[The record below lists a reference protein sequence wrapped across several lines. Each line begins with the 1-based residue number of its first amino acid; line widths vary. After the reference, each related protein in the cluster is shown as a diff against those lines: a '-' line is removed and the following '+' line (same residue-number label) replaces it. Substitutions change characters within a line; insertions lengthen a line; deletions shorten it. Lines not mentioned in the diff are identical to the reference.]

1 MARPFDIRDLPLLQR
16 LHPTGRPLSTHLV
29 VVGGINPLREAMRG
43 YIAGAFDSSICM
55 VEREAAPD
63 VEAFGIL
70 QVLPD
75 ESGPELARQRG
86 AGLILMAPEAHDE
99 GTVTAWV
106 QLSNDLAASAA
117 ERGVHHIVA
126 DVQEAGPD
134 VAILQAAGFVPM
146 LQQAL
151 YKLARPRDRGRAK
164 DKEPKAKSVPGL
176 RRATRDDEPLIRA
189 LHIRCAPRMTY
200 QAEHSADALFNIMR
214 TQRHWV
220 LVQHNEV
227 VGYVG
232 FWHGQRGRAMRCLFK
247 PGVEEQAEAVIRYV
261 LSKEPYQR
269 ATYAVVRHYQT
280 QLGEIF
286 ERMGYAHLGHT
297 RLMLRPTAARVRT
310 PVWSTLLETLAIPAQ
325 AVAKPVSYRLKSK
338 R

>member
-1 MARPFDIRDLPLLQR
+1 MARLFDIRDLPLLQR

-29 VVGGINPLREAMRG
+29 VVGGINPVREAVRG
-43 YIAGAFDSSICM
+43 YIAGALDSSICM

-86 AGLILMAPEAHDE
+86 AGLILMSPEPHDE

-106 QLSNDLAASAA
+106 QLVNDLAASAA

-126 DVQEAGPD
+126 DVQEAGPG
-134 VAILQAAGFVPM
+134 VAILQAAGFLPM
-146 LQQAL
+146 LQQEL
-151 YKLARPRDRGRAK
+151 YKHARTREGVKEGESKARA
-164 DKEPKAKSVPGL
+164 VPGL
-176 RRATRDDEPLIRA
+176 RRATHDDEPLIRA
-189 LHIRCAPRMTY
+189 LHIRCAPRLTY

-220 LVQHNEV
+220 LVQQNEV

-247 PGVEEQAEAVIRYV
+247 PGAEDQAEAVIRYV

-269 ATYAVVRHYQT
+269 ATYAAVRHYQP
-280 QLGEIF
+280 QLGGIF
-286 ERMGYAHLGHT
+286 ERLGYAHLGHT
-297 RLMLRPTAARVRT
+297 RLMMRPTAARVRA
-310 PVWSTLLETLAIPAQ
+310 PVWSTLLEALAIHAQ

-338 R
+338 Q